1 MNIGRIL
8 LLLVLFFLW
17 YLLSA
22 VALPPALLLAVAL
35 LGPFGLLV
43 SAWIGRRALDR
54 DPAPEPAQRIT
65 EVFHIVVMA
74 LLGSAAIAAVRYF
87 QANPGWYFPMPDW
100 LGLTLVILAAL
111 LLLASTANLI
121 LSGLGVPIAVL
132 QTRRLA
138 SDWLYAWTRN
148 PIVLSALV
156 LLICMGMWLHSTWL
170 VLWTL
175 LLLTPVAVAVLR
187 VFEEREL
194 EIRFGE
200 DYLEYKARTPMLIP
214 RILRSTGQSRV
225 VKSGP
230 S

>member
-1 MNIGRIL
+1 MNAGRIIL
-8 LLLVLFFLW
+8 LVVLFFLW

-35 LGPFGLLV
+35 LGPFGLLL

-54 DPAPEPAQRIT
+54 DPAPDPAQRVT
-65 EVFHIVVMA
+65 EVFHIAVMA

-87 QANPGWYFPMPDW
+87 QVNPGWYFPMPEW
-100 LGLTLVILAAL
+100 LGLTLVILAGL

-132 QTRRLA
+132 QTRQLA

-148 PIVLSALV
+148 PIVLSGLV
-156 LLICMGMWLHSTWL
+156 LLICMGLWLHSTGL

-175 LLLTPVAVAVLR
+175 LLVTPIAVAVLR
-187 VFEEREL
+187 IFEEREL

-200 DYLEYKARTPMLIP
+200 DYLAYKARTPMLIP
-214 RILRSTGQSRV
+214 RILRSTGQAPTI
-225 VKSGP
+225 KTGP
-230 S
+230 R